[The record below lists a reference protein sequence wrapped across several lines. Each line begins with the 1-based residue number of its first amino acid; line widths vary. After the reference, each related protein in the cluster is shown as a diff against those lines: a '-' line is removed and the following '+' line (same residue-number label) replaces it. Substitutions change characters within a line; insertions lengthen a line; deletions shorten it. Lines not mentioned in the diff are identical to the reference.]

1 MKLETLIAPLG
12 IHISQEDKSIEIK
25 GLAFNSSKVEQ
36 NFIFVAIRG
45 TLTDGHTF
53 IEDAILNGACVV
65 IGEENLISI
74 GVPYIRVANSRKA
87 LGLLANIFYEN
98 PTQNKI
104 MIGITGTNGKTT
116 TSYMLKHILESVGI
130 SCSLFGS
137 VSTIINGIENESTH
151 TTADAVT
158 LNQLLARCNDHVVI
172 MEVSSHGLVQ
182 SRVEGLRFDYCI
194 FTNLEHEHLDYH
206 ENMESY
212 YLAKQSLFN
221 YLKPHGIAVINSDSS
236 CGERLCTYVTSLN
249 KEVIKINGKKPSYTV
264 NDEELISLKDPIQ
277 SYSLNS
283 RMKGKHNLENASL
296 AFSTAIS
303 LNIDPLNIE
312 RSLENFS
319 GVPGRFEL
327 FQHPAGATCIVDY
340 AHTGNAF
347 SHILETASLYNPQ
360 RIIHIFGFRGN
371 RDVQKRK
378 NMVQISLE
386 KCHLCILTFDDLNG
400 VPSEQMI
407 QDLYALDPLNRCII
421 IPDRTLAIQY
431 AWEKAKNNDF
441 IVITGKGIENYQQS
455 FSLPTASDIHTLNY
469 LNDSFVFQN
478 ETLNQYDHPRS
489 LY

>member
-1 MKLETLIAPLG
+1 MKLNTLIEPLG
-12 IHISQEDKSIEIK
+12 INISREDESIEIK

-36 NFIFVAIRG
+36 NFLFVAIRG
-45 TLTDGHTF
+45 THTDGHIY
-53 IEDAILNGACVV
+53 IEDAIKNGACVV
-65 IGEENLISI
+65 IGEENLPSI
-74 GVPYIRVANSRKA
+74 GVPYIQVTNSRKT
-87 LGLLANIFYEN
+87 LGILASRFYEN
-98 PTQNKI
+98 PTEHKI

-137 VSTIINGIENESTH
+137 VSTIINGIESESTH
-151 TTADAVT
+151 TTVDSVT
-158 LNQLLARCNDHVVI
+158 LNQLLAMCNDRVVI

-194 FTNLEHEHLDYH
+194 FTNLEQEHLDYH

-221 YLKPHGIAVINSDSS
+221 YLKPNGISVINADSS
-236 CGERLCTYVTSLN
+236 WGERLCTYVASLN
-249 KEVIKINGKKPSYTV
+249 KKVIKINGTKPTYLI
-264 NDEELISLKDPIQ
+264 NDKELISLEDPIQ

-283 RMKGKHNLENASL
+283 CMKGKHNLENASL

-303 LNIDPLNIE
+303 LNIDPLNME
-312 RSLENFS
+312 RSLENFN

-327 FQHPAGATCIVDY
+327 FQHPSGATCIVDY

-347 SHILETASLYNPQ
+347 SHILETATLYNPQ

-378 NMVQISLE
+378 NMVQISLK
-386 KCHLCILTFDDLNG
+386 KCHICILTFDDLNG

-431 AWEKAKNNDF
+431 AWENAQNNDL

-455 FSLPTASDIHTLNY
+455 FSLPTSSDVHTLNY
-469 LNDSFVFQN
+469 LNDSFAFQS
-478 ETLNQYDHPRS
+478 QHS
-489 LY
+489 